1 MKANDEKAGG
11 AEAKFQKAKQKRLIY
26 HDSEPSSECR
36 QHLVLKRV

>member
-1 MKANDEKAGG
+1 MH
-11 AEAKFQKAKQKRLIY
+11 QKLESTTKRVVQHESSCIDD